1 MTVKKSEPEKK
12 TLNEIFDDE
21 EDEDEDEGEDLDV
34 EEIEIDG
41 MTYYKTEEGKL
52 FDPETSDCVG
62 KYVDGKIVEE

>member
-1 MTVKKSEPEKK
+1 MNVKKVEPEV
-12 TLNEIFDDE
+12 EDE
-21 EDEDEDEGEDLDV
+21 EDEDLDV

-41 MTYYKTEEGKL
+41 VTYYKTEDGKL